1 MKKITRFALLVAC
14 CAVFTSAIIATS
26 VFGIQTVKGD
36 SETTGGTTTTVAVT
50 DASTLFESWNN
61 DTATYGVNKN
71 GAWRKDNCTTGNR
84 QIPIKQALT
93 ISKTKD
99 AYLKFA
105 LPVYDSEG
113 ALMADKSAEEII
125 LHVINNRNEEMWLK
139 FYSGDNDHA
148 TGVNYCVGKVQLT
161 GVEEKDSWRS
171 YWCYTRIPGDF
182 TATNFIGIKF
192 ADKAGENISM
202 LKADGTWYADPNMNE
217 ADGARTDV
225 TSFFAD
231 ATSLKLNFTYWGEGK
246 DENTNLELVLH
257 DFDGTVYTDQI
268 STGEEIAIGG
278 EKTTVEVA
286 DSSTL
291 FENWNND
298 TATYGVNKNGAWRK
312 DSFAGSGNRQI
323 PIKQKLTI
331 SDTKDAYLQFALP
344 VYGSDGALLSDK
356 VAAEVI
362 FVLTNDNGEEF
373 QIKFLTG
380 DKDHANGINYCVSK
394 TPAGGWV
401 GYWCSAR
408 IAGDFTADNLIGLK
422 FSKRA
427 GESIAMLKPDGTWYA
442 DPNMNEADG
451 ARTDVTSFFNTT
463 TLKINV
469 MYWADK
475 VTSDT
480 NIELLLHDFDGTVYT
495 DQIPTEDGYIG
506 LHDKFTEVTFNGK
519 TVTVP
524 EGKGYFGEE
533 EVDATVTVTD
543 ANSDEVTLTEGAFTA
558 LTGVYTVYYK
568 ATYKNGK
575 AELTKTI
582 TVYSGEKV
590 MDVPT
595 DADNY
600 FRGWISGGSYWN
612 QDGLTS
618 IDNSGYDV
626 EKGHQRQ
633 SCYQADY
640 NIEGDNTATLQV
652 SIPIYDEDGNRLPNR
667 LNRAENGIDWLDIIV
682 IDLDTNYEFRLR
694 MIDNYSAKEETT
706 FFGAFFSRDPYASD
720 ANYGGWID
728 RPANVKMRGTF
739 TQSSSFSF
747 SFGSKENEHMKVIA
761 PDGTWKVVGA
771 ADGVDDEH
779 NLTKALNTFFA
790 GVKNIQVNFYYWAS
804 PKYCT
809 ENDNLAVTY
818 KSINGQSFVPVDG
831 KIADET
837 APVVGAV
844 VAPANTKLFRTG
856 SNYVFGISYVNEIF
870 ENVDARAIV
879 YRKKGTTEWKSTGK
893 IDKDAKG
900 NKIVGVNFE
909 DAGVIEVAAK
919 AVDYVG
925 NVGIGPVT
933 EINVEKGYDIV
944 INGEVPARG
953 EIGKKITLPAATA
966 TDKNG
971 VTRTVTIS
979 VDDSSSMPYAM
990 DDATSFTPNKA
1001 GIYYINYK
1009 SEYVDETTG
1018 KKVSTTQTFNI
1029 IVSAGSSSGGSSSGK
1044 KDGCN
1049 SSVNTAAMLA
1059 SLMLLSGV
1067 VFVIRKKRV

>member
-125 LHVINNRNEEMWLK
+125 LHVINNRNEEMWIK

-148 TGVNYCVGKVQLT
+148 TGVNYSVGKVQLT

-171 YWCYTRIPGDF
+171 YWCSTRIPGDF

-246 DENTNLELVLH
+246 GENTNLELV
-257 DFDGTVYTDQI
+257 
-268 STGEEIAIGG
+268 
-278 EKTTVEVA
+278 
-286 DSSTL
+286 
-291 FENWNND
+291 
-298 TATYGVNKNGAWRK
+298 
-312 DSFAGSGNRQI
+312 
-323 PIKQKLTI
+323 
-331 SDTKDAYLQFALP
+331 
-344 VYGSDGALLSDK
+344 
-356 VAAEVI
+356 
-362 FVLTNDNGEEF
+362 
-373 QIKFLTG
+373 
-380 DKDHANGINYCVSK
+380 
-394 TPAGGWV
+394 
-401 GYWCSAR
+401 
-408 IAGDFTADNLIGLK
+408 
-422 FSKRA
+422 
-427 GESIAMLKPDGTWYA
+427 
-442 DPNMNEADG
+442 
-451 ARTDVTSFFNTT
+451 
-463 TLKINV
+463 
-469 MYWADK
+469 
-475 VTSDT
+475 
-480 NIELLLHDFDGTVYT
+480 LHDFDGTVYT

-506 LHDKFTEVTFNGK
+506 LQGKFTEVTFNGK

-524 EGKGYFGEE
+524 DGKGYFGEE
-533 EVDATVTVTD
+533 EVAATVTVTD
-543 ANSDEVTLTEGAFTA
+543 ANGDEVTLTDGAFTA
-558 LTGVYTVYYK
+558 LTGVYTVHYE

-575 AELTKTI
+575 AEFTKTI

-618 IDNSGYDV
+618 IDNSGYDL

-739 TQSSSFSF
+739 TQGSSFSF

-779 NLTKALNTFFA
+779 NLTKALNTFFN

-909 DAGVIEVAAK
+909 DSGVIEVAAK
-919 AVDYVG
+919 AVDYAG

-933 EINVEKGYDIV
+933 EITVEKGYDIV
-944 INGEVPARG
+944 LNGEIPERG
-953 EIGKKITLPAATA
+953 EIGKKITLPTATA

-1049 SSVNTAAMLA
+1049 SSFNTAAMLA

-1067 VFVIRKKRV
+1067 VFVIRKKRVNK